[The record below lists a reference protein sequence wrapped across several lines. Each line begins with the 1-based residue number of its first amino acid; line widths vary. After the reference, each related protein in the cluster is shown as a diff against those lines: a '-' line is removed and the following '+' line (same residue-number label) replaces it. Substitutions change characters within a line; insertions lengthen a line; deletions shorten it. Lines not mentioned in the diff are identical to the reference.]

1 MPNRRTL
8 RPGKAKAIR
17 DKLAAAFLLGLV
29 LFTPPLLL
37 LFAKGGRLA
46 GIPVLY
52 LYIFGAWI
60 GLTAL
65 LALVVERGERS
76 QPPPRGE

>member
-1 MPNRRTL
+1 V
-8 RPGKAKAIR
+8 A
-17 DKLAAAFLLGLV
+17 

-37 LFAKGGRLA
+37 LFAKGGRVA

-65 LALVVERGERS
+65 LALVVERGERA
-76 QPPPRGE
+76 QPSSRSE